1 MIAKLN
7 AKLHS
12 GKEIYNELR
21 QQPEW
26 WKRLISIKG
35 VYVEI
40 RKDDII
46 DIYFEGGRMARLTY
60 THKALKATCHYK
72 YLGLNMSP
80 KEKDPYIDCLDTL
93 MNNPASIIEN
103 IKKEYSQKGAK
114 NEEDISEKK
123 IQGDIICHDN
133 IYLDSEFAHR
143 FEEGKNETIRIDLV
157 AIKENQLSFI
167 ELKRIKDNRLHNKYD
182 DKPEILI
189 QMDQYSQFI
198 KDNKNALLTYYGQ
211 LYTIKQ
217 SLGLPVPPCDL
228 NELSVCEIPHLI
240 IKNTY
245 TPCKR
250 INDENRRKERIERIT
265 TILDGASSFTYSII
279 K

>member
-1 MIAKLN
+1 MIVKLN

-167 ELKRIKDNRLHNKYD
+167 ELKRIKDNRLLNKYD

-189 QMDQYSQFI
+189 QMDQYSRFI
-198 KDNKNALLTYYGQ
+198 KANKNELLTYYKQ

-217 SLGLPVPPCDL
+217 SLGLPVPSCNL
-228 NELSVCEIPHLI
+228 NELSVCEVPHLI

-265 TILDGASSFTYSII
+265 TILNGAPFTYSII

>member
-1 MIAKLN
+1 MTAKLN
-7 AKLHS
+7 AKLDPEA
-12 GKEIYNELR
+12 KIYNELR

-26 WKRLISIKG
+26 WKRLISMKG
-35 VYVEI
+35 VYVDI
-40 RKDDII
+40 RKDNTIN
-46 DIYFEGGRMARLTY
+46 IYFEGGNVAKLTY

-80 KEKDPYIDCLDTL
+80 KEKDSYIDCLDTL

-114 NEEDISEKK
+114 NEEDVSEKK
-123 IQGDIICHDN
+123 MQGDLICHDN

-143 FEEGKNETIRIDLV
+143 FEEGKNKTIRFDLV

-167 ELKRIKDNRLHNKYD
+167 ELKRIQDNRLLNKYD

-198 KDNKNALLTYYGQ
+198 KAYKDALLTYYKQ

-217 SLGLPVPPCDL
+217 SLGLPVPPCNL

-265 TILDGASSFTYSII
+265 TILNGASSFTFSII

>member
-7 AKLHS
+7 ANLHPEA
-12 GKEIYNELR
+12 KIYNELR

-26 WKRLISIKG
+26 WKRLTSIKG
-35 VYVEI
+35 AYVEI

-46 DIYFEGGRMARLTY
+46 DIYFEGGRIAQLTY
-60 THKALKATCHYK
+60 TKESLKATCHYK
-72 YLGLNMSP
+72 YLGLDISKKIEN
-80 KEKDPYIDCLDTL
+80 DCLETL
-93 MNNPASIIEN
+93 KNNPSFIIEN
-103 IKKEYSQKGAK
+103 IKKEYSRKGK
-114 NEEDISEKK
+114 KEEEDVSEKK
-123 IQGDIICHDN
+123 IQGDMICQDS

-167 ELKRIKDNRLHNKYD
+167 ELKRIQDNRLLNKYD

-198 KDNKNALLTYYGQ
+198 KTYNHPHLTNYTQ
-211 LYTIKQ
+211 LYTITQ
-217 SLGLPVPPCDL
+217 SHGLPVPPCNL

-245 TPCKR
+245 APCKR
-250 INDENRRKERIERIT
+250 INHENRRKERIERIT
-265 TILDGASSFTYSII
+265 TILNGASFTYSII

>member
-1 MIAKLN
+1 MTAKLN
-7 AKLHS
+7 AKLDP
-12 GKEIYNELR
+12 KAKIYNELR

-26 WKRLISIKG
+26 WKRLTSIKG

-40 RKDDII
+40 RKDNII
-46 DIYFEGGRMARLTY
+46 NIYFEGGRMARLTY
-60 THKALKATCHYK
+60 TNEALKATCHYK

-80 KEKDPYIDCLDTL
+80 KEKEPYIDCLDTL

-114 NEEDISEKK
+114 NEEDVSENK

-143 FEEGKNETIRIDLV
+143 FEEGKNKTIRFDLV

-167 ELKRIKDNRLHNKYD
+167 ELKRIQDNRLLNKYD

-198 KDNKNALLTYYGQ
+198 KTYKDALLTYYKQ

-217 SLGLPVPPCDL
+217 SLGLPVPPCNL
-228 NELSVCEIPHLI
+228 NELSVCENPHLI

-250 INDENRRKERIERIT
+250 INHENRRKERIERIT
-265 TILDGASSFTYSII
+265 TILNGASSFTFSII

>member
-1 MIAKLN
+1 MTAKLN
-7 AKLHS
+7 AKLDP
-12 GKEIYNELR
+12 KAKIYNELR

-26 WKRLISIKG
+26 WKRVISIKG
-35 VYVEI
+35 VYVDV
-40 RKDDII
+40 RKDNTIN
-46 DIYFEGGRMARLTY
+46 IYFEGGNVAQLTY
-60 THKALKATCHYK
+60 TNKALKATCHYK

-80 KEKDPYIDCLDTL
+80 KGKARYIDCLDTL

-114 NEEDISEKK
+114 KEENVSEKK
-123 IQGDIICHDN
+123 MQGDIICHDN
-133 IYLDSEFAHR
+133 IYLDSEFEHL
-143 FEEGKNETIRIDLV
+143 FEEGKKHIRFDLV

-167 ELKRIKDNRLHNKYD
+167 ELKRIRDPRLRNKYD

-189 QMDQYSQFI
+189 QMDQYSRFI
-198 KDNKNALLTYYGQ
+198 KAYKDELLTYYKQ

-217 SLGLPVPPCDL
+217 SLGLPVPPCNL

-250 INDENRRKERIERIT
+250 INNENRRKERIERIT
-265 TILDGASSFTYSII
+265 TILNGASSFTYSII

>member
-1 MIAKLN
+1 MTAKLN
-7 AKLHS
+7 AKLDP
-12 GKEIYNELR
+12 KAKIYNELR

-26 WKRLISIKG
+26 WKRLTSIKG

-40 RKDDII
+40 RKDNII
-46 DIYFEGGRMARLTY
+46 NIYFEGGRMARLTY
-60 THKALKATCHYK
+60 TNKALKATCHYK
-72 YLGLNMSP
+72 YLGLTMSP
-80 KEKDPYIDCLDTL
+80 KGKYPYIDCLDTL

-143 FEEGKNETIRIDLV
+143 FEEGKNKTIRFDLV

-167 ELKRIKDNRLHNKYD
+167 ELKRIQDNRLLNKYD

-198 KDNKNALLTYYGQ
+198 KAYKDALLTYYKQ

-217 SLGLPVPPCDL
+217 SLGLPVPPCNL

-240 IKNTY
+240 IKN
-245 TPCKR
+245 KR
-250 INDENRRKERIERIT
+250 VFVNWCW
-265 TILDGASSFTYSII
+265 
-279 K
+279 